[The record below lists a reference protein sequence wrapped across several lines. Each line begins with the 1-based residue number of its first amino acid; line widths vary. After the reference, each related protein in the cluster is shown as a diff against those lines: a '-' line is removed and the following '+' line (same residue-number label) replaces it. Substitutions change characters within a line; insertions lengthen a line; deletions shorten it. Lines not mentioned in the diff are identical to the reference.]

1 MNEHGLKPLDFPN
14 VPSKTHHVQVN
25 LLSEKNDASEAE
37 KANLY
42 FWRIVSAVF
51 YGLSSF
57 LVIVVNKIVL
67 TNYKFPSA
75 HALGIG
81 QMTVTILTLYIGRSL
96 NIVKFP
102 SVSSDVPKKIWPL
115 PLFFIGNL
123 VCGLGGTKHLSL
135 PMFTVLRRFT
145 ILMTLIG
152 EYFILHSRQSC
163 PIVAT
168 VIAMVGGAI
177 IAAVDDLSFE
187 VQGYMFVLCNDFFTA
202 ANNICVKKKL
212 DARDLGK
219 YGLLFYNAL
228 FMIVP
233 LTLLWWYSGEI
244 EKSMAYQRWLDVTFL
259 TSFLLSCFMGFVL
272 MYSTVLCTAYNS
284 ALTTTIVGVIK
295 NILVTYI
302 GMYLGGDY
310 IFSWTNFM
318 GLNISM
324 AGSLVYSY
332 ITFVQKESP
341 KAKSAITVKKG

>member
-1 MNEHGLKPLDFPN
+1 MNEHASKPLDFSN
-14 VPSKTHHVQVN
+14 VSSKNHQIQIDAS
-25 LLSEKNDASEAE
+25 SEKTAANEAE

-42 FWRIVSAVF
+42 FWRLFSAGF
-51 YGLSSF
+51 YGISSF

-81 QMTVTILTLYIGRSL
+81 QMSVTILTLYIGRSL

-102 SVSSDVPKKIWPL
+102 SISSDVPKKIWPL

-152 EYFILHSRQSC
+152 EYFILNTSQSL
-163 PIVAT
+163 PIIAT

-177 IAAVDDLSFE
+177 IAAADDLSFE
-187 VQGYMFVLCNDFFTA
+187 VRGYMFVLCNDFFTA

-228 FMIVP
+228 FMILP
-233 LTLLWWYSGEI
+233 LTVLWWYSGEI
-244 EKSMAYQRWLDVTFL
+244 EKTLAFYKWLDITFL
-259 TSFLLSCFMGFVL
+259 TSFLMSCFMGFVL

-295 NILVTYI
+295 NILVTYL

-310 IFSWTNFM
+310 IFSWTNFL

-332 ITFVQKESP
+332 ITFVRKEVP
-341 KAKSAITVKKG
+341 GTKITTTVKKG

>member
-1 MNEHGLKPLDFPN
+1 
-14 VPSKTHHVQVN
+14 
-25 LLSEKNDASEAE
+25 
-37 KANLY
+37 
-42 FWRIVSAVF
+42 
-51 YGLSSF
+51 
-57 LVIVVNKIVL
+57 
-67 TNYKFPSA
+67 
-75 HALGIG
+75 
-81 QMTVTILTLYIGRSL
+81 MTVTILTLYIGRSL